1 MAIIIKLLHGH
12 AVLVFCIGLVV
23 GMLNGWED
31 PPPLSQIEAF
41 YSDYNFI
48 SSLTTIG
55 ERTSLAAGLKTY
67 TLPKDMDSPRHRE
80 VFERMIRVSQRVHV
94 VDPEMLAPQDRS
106 WDPMEQLFRSEFFDV
121 MSMRT
126 TKDGVAVTIA
136 THAVEPQEVLR
147 FIQDYEDPPEGW
159 RYPSQDE
166 LLSRLARVNIRTREI
181 HLWQVKGGR
190 WMKLDSHFTFLD
202 LKKR

>member
-1 MAIIIKLLHGH
+1 MANISKLVWGMAGT
-12 AVLVFCIGLVV
+12 AVLFSLAWG
-23 GMLNGWED
+23 GMQTEGDL
-31 PPPLSQIEAF
+31 PPLSQIEEF

-48 SSLTTIG
+48 CSLTTIG

-67 TLPKDMDSPRHRE
+67 TLPKDIDSPRLRE

-94 VDPEMLAPQDRS
+94 VDLEMLAPRDRS
-106 WDPMEQLFRSEFFDV
+106 WDPMKQLFRSEFFDV
-121 MSMRT
+121 VSMRN

-136 THAVEPQEVLR
+136 THVIEPQEVLR

-166 LLSRLARVNIRTREI
+166 LLNRLARVNIRTREI
-181 HLWQVKGGR
+181 HLWQVKSGR

>member
-1 MAIIIKLLHGH
+1 MAIIMKLLRGH
-12 AVLVFCIGLVV
+12 AVLVLCLGLVA
-23 GMLNGWED
+23 GMLNGGED
-31 PPPLSQIEAF
+31 PPPLSQIEEF

-55 ERTSLAAGLKTY
+55 ERTSLAAGLKKY
-67 TLPKDMDSPRHRE
+67 TLPKDMDSRRFRE

-106 WDPMEQLFRSEFFDV
+106 WDPMKQLFRSEFFDV

-126 TKDGVAVTIA
+126 TKDGVAVTVA

-159 RYPSQDE
+159 RYPSHDE
-166 LLSRLARVNIRTREI
+166 LLNRLARVNIRTREI

>member
-1 MAIIIKLLHGH
+1 MAIIIKLLRGH
-12 AVLVFCIGLVV
+12 AVLVLCLGLVA
-23 GMLNGWED
+23 GMLNAGED
-31 PPPLSQIEAF
+31 PPPLSQIEEF

-48 SSLTTIG
+48 SSLTSIG

-67 TLPKDMDSPRHRE
+67 TLPKDMDSRRFRE

-106 WDPMEQLFRSEFFDV
+106 WDPMKQLFRSEFFDV

-166 LLSRLARVNIRTREI
+166 LLNRLARVNIRTREI

-190 WMKLDSHFTFLD
+190 WMKLDSHFTYLD

>member
-1 MAIIIKLLHGH
+1 MAIIRKLLSGH
-12 AVLVFCIGLVV
+12 AVLVFCLGLVV

-31 PPPLSQIEAF
+31 PPPLSHIEEF
-41 YSDYNFI
+41 YSDYNFVC
-48 SSLTTIG
+48 SLTTSG
-55 ERTSLAAGLKTY
+55 ERTRLAACLKTHR
-67 TLPKDMDSPRHRE
+67 LPEDLDTERLRE
-80 VFERMIRVSQRVHV
+80 VFRRMQRVSERIHV

-106 WDPMEQLFRSEFFDV
+106 WDPLKQLFRSELFDV
-121 MSMRT
+121 KSMRT
-126 TKDGVAVTIA
+126 TKDGVAVTLA

-159 RYPSQDE
+159 EYPSQNE
-166 LLSRLARVNIRTREI
+166 LLNRMARGNIRTREI

-202 LKKR
+202 RKIR